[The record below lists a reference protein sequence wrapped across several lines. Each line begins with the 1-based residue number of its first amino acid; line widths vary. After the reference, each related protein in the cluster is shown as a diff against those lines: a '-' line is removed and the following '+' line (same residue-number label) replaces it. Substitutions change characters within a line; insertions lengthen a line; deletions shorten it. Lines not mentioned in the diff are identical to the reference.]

1 MPVKQPIEKRKGIL
15 MCIHWLPKLP
25 VPRTAQAPLGA
36 MQLRRTF
43 LFLTKVVESR
53 KAAKDLSNC
62 PLTGTL
68 LLLSGWR
75 KNKSFFG
82 VRWTGRRSDISSG
95 QERLLSRW
103 KELIPFYLLVHGET
117 CQVSSMGC
125 MNNFFSFSDKLTT
138 HFLLWDKI
146 TSINS

>member
-36 MQLRRTF
+36 MQLRGTF
-43 LFLTKVVESR
+43 LFLTKVVKSR

-82 VRWTGRRSDISSG
+82 VR
-95 QERLLSRW
+95 
-103 KELIPFYLLVHGET
+103 
-117 CQVSSMGC
+117 
-125 MNNFFSFSDKLTT
+125 
-138 HFLLWDKI
+138 
-146 TSINS
+146 